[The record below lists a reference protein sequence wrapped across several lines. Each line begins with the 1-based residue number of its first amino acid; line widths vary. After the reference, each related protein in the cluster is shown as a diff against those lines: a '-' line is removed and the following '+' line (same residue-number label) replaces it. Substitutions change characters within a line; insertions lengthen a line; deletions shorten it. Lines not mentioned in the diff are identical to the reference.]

1 MTTRGQYGTDKEAN
15 ELSKNGTKR
24 DRHGAII
31 PRVKSQKIYKK
42 NYRFERNK

>member
-31 PRVKSQKIYKK
+31 PKVKIQKMYKK

>member
-1 MTTRGQYGTDKEAN
+1 MTTRGQYGADKEAN

-31 PRVKSQKIYKK
+31 PKVKNQKMYKK
-42 NYRFERNK
+42 NYSFERNK